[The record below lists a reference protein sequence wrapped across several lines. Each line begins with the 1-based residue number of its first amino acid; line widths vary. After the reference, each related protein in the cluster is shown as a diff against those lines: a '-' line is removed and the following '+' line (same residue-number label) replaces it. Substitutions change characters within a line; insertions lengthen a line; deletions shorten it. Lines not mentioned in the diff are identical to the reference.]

1 MNFDIEVYDYFDQD
15 EIKKIIKDC
24 IESTT
29 IQKLNNEKELE
40 RIITNT
46 AYEFV
51 WKMVDDLWDNEL
63 ETILKNKVID
73 ILDRMS
79 EFNIFKTKNA
89 WDREENI
96 ATKYLNQVVAE
107 ELPNIKPKIIAEVH
121 KIGKK
126 DLQQA
131 LKDAIL
137 EKLQKSI

>member
-51 WKMVDDLWDNEL
+51 WKMVDDTWDNEL

-79 EFNIFKTKNA
+79 EFSVFKTKSP
-89 WDREENI
+89 WGREENI

>member
-1 MNFDIEVYDYFDQD
+1 
-15 EIKKIIKDC
+15 
-24 IESTT
+24 
-29 IQKLNNEKELE
+29 
-40 RIITNT
+40 
-46 AYEFV
+46 
-51 WKMVDDLWDNEL
+51 MVDDIWDDNL
-63 ETILKNKVID
+63 ETILKNKVLD
-73 ILDRMS
+73 ILS
-79 EFNIFKTKNA
+79 EMNQFHIFKTKNA
-89 WDREENI
+89 WEWEENI

>member
-1 MNFDIEVYDYFDQD
+1 MKFEIEVYDYFDHN
-15 EIKKIIKDC
+15 EIKSIIKDC
-24 IESTT
+24 IQSST
-29 IQKLNNEKELE
+29 IQKLKDEKELN
-40 RIITNT
+40 RIISNS
-46 AYEFV
+46 AYDIV
-51 WKMVDDLWDNEL
+51 WKMVDDIWDNNL
-63 ETILKNKVID
+63 ETILKNKVLD
-73 ILDRMS
+73 ILTEMNQ
-79 EFNIFKTKNA
+79 FHIFKPKNV